1 MSFFKSCKLFK
12 IYILTNNMLGLLLS
26 TMIGVP
32 LDYDFNYNQ
41 VEQVQQIQ
49 HIWFSAE
56 DEKQKMVQ
64 RAYELWG
71 LDFVIMIECENG
83 AWNPTARWDSG
94 KAVWLCQMN
103 TRWHKLPQ
111 EYYNSWEYQ
120 LKYCYK
126 KWSTG
131 TKYYWPDRR
140 IKWVKCK
147 DYVKNR
153 FILNQSKND

>member
-1 MSFFKSCKLFK
+1 
-12 IYILTNNMLGLLLS
+12 MLGLLLS
-26 TMIGVP
+26 TMLGTP

-41 VEQVQQIQ
+41 VEETQQIQ

-56 DEKQKMVQ
+56 DTKQKMVQ

-71 LDFVIMIECENG
+71 LDFVVMIECENG
-83 AWNPTARWDSG
+83 AWNPIARWDSW
-94 KAVWLCQMN
+94 KAVGLCQMN

-111 EYYNSWEYQ
+111 EYYDSWEYQ
-120 LKYCYK
+120 LEYCYR
-126 KWSTG
+126 KWSTH
-131 TKYYWPDRR
+131 TVFYWPDRK

-153 FILNQSKND
+153 FIIKN